1 MFAGDAATSCGQMSN
16 DLLAKAIYSP
26 KEKKIPQFQWLRAR
40 VNDEFQYGDRCGVI
54 FSPYIIGPITALH
67 SPAAAFCGLYQGG
80 WVGYNTRAE
89 IDLGHKVIDNTV
101 TKKLVGDHD
110 CDKQPNRVLW
120 RVRRG
125 NQLVLALTIV
135 KQLVSHHYSLQL
147 QCDSINVVRQL

>member
-1 MFAGDAATSCGQMSN
+1 
-16 DLLAKAIYSP
+16 
-26 KEKKIPQFQWLRAR
+26 

-147 QCDSINVVRQL
+147 QCDSINVVRQLWHTIGIVNCGFVGIELSSNSMITLWLLDLTVSYGTPTLL